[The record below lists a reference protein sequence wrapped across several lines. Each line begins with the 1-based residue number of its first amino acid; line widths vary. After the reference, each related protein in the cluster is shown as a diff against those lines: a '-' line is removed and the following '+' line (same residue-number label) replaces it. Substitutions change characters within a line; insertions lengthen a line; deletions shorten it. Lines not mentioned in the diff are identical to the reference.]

1 MRLSQMTPAQVAD
14 IAAAADRA
22 AAVVRRAGLAVYEP
36 TDADL
41 ALPAEELA
49 RRIEERTRA
58 TLRRAWDHADW
69 RPRATD
75 IPTKEKP

>member
-1 MRLSQMTPAQVAD
+1 MTPAQVAD

-22 AAVVRRAGLAVYEP
+22 ALVLRQAGIGVYEP
-36 TDADL
+36 ADL

-58 TLRRAWDHADW
+58 TLRRAWGLADW